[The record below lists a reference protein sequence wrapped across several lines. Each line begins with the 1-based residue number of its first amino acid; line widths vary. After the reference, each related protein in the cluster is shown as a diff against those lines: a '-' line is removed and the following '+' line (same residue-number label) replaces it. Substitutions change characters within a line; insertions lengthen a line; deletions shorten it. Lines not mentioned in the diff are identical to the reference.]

1 MKSTPSSRAGFPA
14 TKTQKV
20 YKEPFIQYFPSQA
33 AELNDKKSK
42 EHKVSGRFLSLL
54 YQRLNFW
61 SQYSKYIHN
70 GKRFF
75 FKSAEEL
82 SQELF
87 ASTKQIY
94 RGLKALVELGLI
106 ERHKLNRH
114 NWKHTYY
121 YHLPHSIHTKD
132 LPTPTTSRTTRTSS
146 RSKCSSRAV
155 GSSHT
160 GRQNNSTTNPPYVSH
175 IEPAAGPAGPQ
186 EAVEPIAGPCGPA
199 GGSAAQGPTAGPCG
213 GGLTTSQTSSGNRSS
228 VIRTMGPHISTE
240 EQSIS
245 NIQIRQIVERCNLI
259 ARYGIEVINRKGFA
273 LGCG

>member
-1 MKSTPSSRAGFPA
+1 MRNTSPSRAGFPA
-14 TKTQKV
+14 TKNQKV

-33 AELNDKKSK
+33 EELNNKKSK

-54 YQRLNFW
+54 YNRLLFW
-61 SQYSKYIHN
+61 SRYSKHIHN

-75 FKSAEEL
+75 WKSAEEL

-106 ERHKLNRH
+106 ERQKLNKH

-121 YHLPHSIHTKD
+121 YHLPHSVHTKEAA
-132 LPTPTTSRTTRTSS
+132 PTTSRTTRTSN
-146 RSKCSSRAV
+146 RSNCSSRAV
-155 GSSHT
+155 GSFHT
-160 GRQNNSTTNPPYVSH
+160 GRQDHSTTNPPYVSH

-186 EAVEPIAGPCGPA
+186 EAVGPVAGPCGPA
-199 GGSAAQGPTAGPCG
+199 GGSAPQGPTAGPSG
-213 GGLTTSQTSSGNRSS
+213 GGLTTSQTSSGNRFS
-228 VIRTMGPHISTE
+228 VIRTTGPDLSTK

-245 NIQIRQIVERCNLI
+245 NIQIRQIVERCDLI
-259 ARYGIEVINRKGFA
+259 AKYGIEVINRKGFG
-273 LGCG
+273 LGFG